1 MTPASGVVSSAVE
14 AHGSGVHGIAG
25 RFDLEDLDALE
36 ARELKP
42 ARPRTAELTRRER
55 DVLERLA
62 EGRATEEVA
71 ELLHVSPHTI
81 RSRVK
86 SLLRKLGA
94 RNREH
99 AVAIALSEGAID
111 PKL

>member
-1 MTPASGVVSSAVE
+1 MTPASGVAFGGVE
-14 AHGSGVHGIAG
+14 AHGTGVRGIAG
-25 RFDLEDLDALE
+25 RFDLDDIDSLE
-36 ARELKP
+36 ARP
-42 ARPRTAELTRRER
+42 ARRPSRTAELTTRER

-62 EGRATEEVA
+62 EGRATEEIA

-99 AVAIALSEGAID
+99 AVAIAVSEGAIH
-111 PKL
+111 PQL

>member
-1 MTPASGVVSSAVE
+1 M
-14 AHGSGVHGIAG
+14 HGIHEP
-25 RFDLEDLDALE
+25 FDLEDLDALQAPE
-36 ARELKP
+36 
-42 ARPRTAELTRRER
+42 RPRHRRTAQLTKRER

-62 EGRATEEVA
+62 EGHATEEVA
-71 ELLHVSPHTI
+71 ELLHVSPHTV

-86 SLLRKLGA
+86 TVLRKLGA

-99 AVAIALSEGAID
+99 AVAIALSEGAIE

>member
-1 MTPASGVVSSAVE
+1 VE
-14 AHGSGVHGIAG
+14 AHGSGVPDIAG

-36 ARELKP
+36 AREP
-42 ARPRTAELTRRER
+42 GRSARTADLTRRER

-62 EGRATEEVA
+62 EGHATEEVA
-71 ELLHVSPHTI
+71 LMLHVSPHTV
-81 RSRVK
+81 RSRIK

-99 AVAIALSEGAID
+99 AVAIALTEGAID
-111 PKL
+111 PEL

>member
-1 MTPASGVVSSAVE
+1 MQGI
-14 AHGSGVHGIAG
+14 HGGFG
-25 RFDLEDLDALE
+25 LEDLDALQAPE
-36 ARELKP
+36 
-42 ARPRTAELTRRER
+42 RPEPGRTAALTRRER

-71 ELLHVSPHTI
+71 ALLHVSPHTV

-86 SLLRKLGA
+86 TVLRKLGA

-99 AVAIALSEGAID
+99 AVAIALTEGAIE
-111 PKL
+111 PEL

>member
-1 MTPASGVVSSAVE
+1 ME
-14 AHGSGVHGIAG
+14 AHGSGVPGIAG

-36 ARELKP
+36 AGERSRA
-42 ARPRTAELTRRER
+42 ARSADLTRRER

-71 ELLHVSPHTI
+71 QMLHVSPHTV
-81 RSRVK
+81 RSRIK
-86 SLLRKLGA
+86 TLLRKLGA

-99 AVAIALSEGAID
+99 AVAIALTEGAID
-111 PKL
+111 PEL

>member
-1 MTPASGVVSSAVE
+1 ME
-14 AHGSGVHGIAG
+14 AYGSGVPGISG

-36 ARELKP
+36 ARDA
-42 ARPRTAELTRRER
+42 ARSGRTADLTRRER
-55 DVLERLA
+55 EVLERLA

-71 ELLHVSPHTI
+71 QMLHVSPHTV
-81 RSRVK
+81 RSRIK

-99 AVAIALSEGAID
+99 AVAIALTEGVID
-111 PKL
+111 PEL

>member
-1 MTPASGVVSSAVE
+1 ME
-14 AHGSGVHGIAG
+14 AHGSGVPGIAG

-36 ARELKP
+36 AGERRHP
-42 ARPRTAELTRRER
+42 ARSADLTRRER

-62 EGRATEEVA
+62 EGHATEEVA
-71 ELLHVSPHTI
+71 QMLHVSPHTV

-99 AVAIALSEGAID
+99 AVAIALTEGAID
-111 PKL
+111 PEL